1 MDGVGRRGATDD
13 GAVADMTDSD
23 PSQPENRD
31 AAEAAKTESTSQ
43 NIRSIAKGSGF
54 LAAGDL
60 FNYVSRAVAAFVLA
74 RALEAHDYGIYNIA
88 VSMAFV
94 FSGIADFGLN
104 AAMERF
110 IPVFRKKDDHGG
122 VRGTLQLGVGVTA
135 LGALGFGLTLLVL
148 SPLLADRVFDEPE
161 LETLF
166 RLFALIVPI
175 MALTDIIGAIA
186 RGYKRMDYYAFS
198 YDFIQPLVRVA
209 LVVLFAFIGLNPL
222 IASLIFGVSY
232 LAALIVLVRLV
243 RRERRNS
250 TPVEPARRDTRDV
263 TFFALP
269 FWFTS
274 LMTKVRRNIQSLLL
288 GAFDTATSVGVFSL
302 AGSANLV
309 GRISN
314 LAISTSMRPV
324 LAELFDSG
332 DHREM
337 DRLYKTTTRWTLTLN
352 LPIFVVMVVFAEPIL
367 ALFGESYVTG
377 ATALVILAG
386 SELAN
391 AITGTCGAVVDMSG
405 RGKMKVAN
413 KAVMIALL
421 IGGNLLL
428 IPPFG
433 VIGAAIAV
441 LFANLTI
448 NVIRIVEVR
457 WFARMQPYDLR
468 ILKPLAAAAM
478 AFGAGYALLGWIGT
492 DISVGL
498 LVVGCLAIGI
508 TYLLGLIL
516 LGLPDEERSILR
528 QLLSR
533 MRRRRKGEM
542 EK

>member
-1 MDGVGRRGATDD
+1 MTDAESSSSSDRGAK
-13 GAVADMTDSD
+13 AERAD
-23 PSQPENRD
+23 
-31 AAEAAKTESTSQ
+31 TESTTY
-43 NIRSIAKGSGF
+43 NIRAIAHGSGF

-60 FNYVSRAVAAFVLA
+60 FNYLSRAIAAFVLA
-74 RALEAHDYGIYNIA
+74 RELGAHDYGIYNIA

-110 IPVFRKKDDHGG
+110 IPVFRKREDHGG
-122 VRGTLQLGVGVTA
+122 VRGTLQLGVGITA
-135 LGALGFGLTLLVL
+135 LGALGFGLAMLML

-175 MALTDIIGAIA
+175 MALTDIIGAIT
-186 RGYKRMDYYAFS
+186 RGYKRMDYYAFT
-198 YDFIQPLVRVA
+198 YDFIQPLVRVV
-209 LVVLFAFIGLNPL
+209 LVVAFAFIGLNPV
-222 IASLIFGVSY
+222 IASIIFGISY
-232 LAALIVLVRLV
+232 FAALIVLVRLA
-243 RRERRNS
+243 RKERLTS
-250 TPVEPARRDTRDV
+250 TPKEPPRRDTKNV

-288 GAFDTATSVGVFSL
+288 GTFDSATSVGVFSL
-302 AGSANLV
+302 AGSANLI

-332 DHREM
+332 DRDGM
-337 DRLYKTTTRWTLTLN
+337 DRIYKTTTRWTLTLN

-367 ALFGESYVTG
+367 ALFGESYVIG
-377 ATALVILAG
+377 VTALMILAG

-405 RGKMKVAN
+405 KGTMKVAN
-413 KAVMIALL
+413 KAVMITLL

-441 LFANLTI
+441 LAANVTI
-448 NVIRIVEVR
+448 NVIRVVEVR
-457 WFARMQPYDLR
+457 WFARIQPYDLR
-468 ILKPLAAAAM
+468 ILKPLGAGVV
-478 AFGAGYALLGWIGT
+478 AFGAATASVELMAT
-492 DISVGL
+492 DISAGPL
-498 LVVGCLAIGI
+498 ALGCLSTGLA
-508 TYLLGLIL
+508 YLLALIL

-528 QLLSR
+528 QVRSR
-533 MRRRRKGEM
+533 FSRRGRGDKA
-542 EK
+542 